1 MLHASFCGT
10 SFGAPR
16 LFHYMQAFVF
26 TGHFFVVAAIN
37 IALFGGF
44 AYLLTRKNLLA
55 YFSGGRWWLTWL
67 SIAIITLMDELTSI
81 FYAPGEAFRVI
92 GTNAIVYLAITSI
105 LMRILSTRMT
115 EIAEILELHGVRGG
129 GVYSFSYMVLG
140 PTISFIAI
148 ASILV
153 DYVLTASISTV
164 SAVENGLSFYPM
176 TRAMTLG
183 IELLIVWSVA
193 GLNILGIKENA
204 KVTFGIFIVAA
215 IVLMNLLTAG
225 MLHMTPDHWHTVGR
239 SFHGAAAALDNGT
252 WGDAYYLIVVSI
264 ASCILAYSGIES
276 VVQTAGFV
284 KSWHD
289 VRKAY
294 VFLGITIGIFTP
306 LLGMVVLS
314 QKIDFKA
321 HETDLIT
328 HFAKMIGG
336 INFGFIVGILAS
348 ILLMMAVNTAFVAS
362 SELLERVAHRYG
374 FNWIIKTNRR
384 QSLYRIHI
392 FSACFYSFIIVITG
406 GNQMM
411 LAEMYALG
419 LIASFTI
426 NMGCLLIYRYSK
438 GTKDVRA
445 YNTSRVGTLILFVVF
460 LSCFLY
466 LAYHKPYGTAMWG
479 TVTITFLA
487 IGLKVA
493 QKRAPEIKQIQQT
506 DAPLNMIFYIAE
518 RDSEKVDVFFRRPKE
533 TNIDPDGSSVFV
545 SIYSPRQ
552 GIPEKLAPNHF
563 RFASRNQTLYD
574 SFVELLY
581 ALDYELPDKKI
592 TVHFGWPLSSWI
604 DRLAIGVM
612 VFSIMRLPKLFPR
625 FNFTIE
631 YFGRPVTMKA
641 EE

>member
-1 MLHASFCGT
+1 
-10 SFGAPR
+10 
-16 LFHYMQAFVF
+16 VF
-26 TGHFFVVAAIN
+26 TERFFILAAVN
-37 IALFGGF
+37 ISLIGGF

-81 FYAPGEAFRVI
+81 FYAPSEAFRVI
-92 GTNAIVYLAITSI
+92 GHNAIVYLAITSV

-129 GVYSFSYMVLG
+129 GVYSFSYLVLG

-153 DYVLTASISTV
+153 DYILTASISTV
-164 SAVENGLSFYPM
+164 SAVQNGLAFYPM
-176 TRAMTLG
+176 SATGMLG
-183 IELLIVWSVA
+183 IELVIVWAVA

-204 KVTFGIFIVAA
+204 KITFAVFIVAA
-215 IVLMNLLTAG
+215 IVLMNLLAAG
-225 MLHMTPDHWHTVGR
+225 MLHMSPDHWHTVGR
-239 SFHGAAAALDNGT
+239 SFHHAASALDDGT
-252 WGDAYYLIVVSI
+252 WTDAYYLIVVSI

-294 VFLGITIGIFTP
+294 VFLGVTIGIFTP
-306 LLGMVVLS
+306 LLGMLVLS
-314 QKIDFKA
+314 QNIDFKL
-321 HETDLIT
+321 HEADLIT
-328 HFAKMIGG
+328 HFADLIGG

-374 FNWIIKTNRR
+374 FDWVIKTNRR

-392 FSACFYSFIIVITG
+392 FSAAFYSFIIVITG
-406 GNQMM
+406 GNQTM

-426 NMGCLLIYRYSK
+426 NMGSLLIYRYSK

-445 YNTSRVGTLILFVVF
+445 YNTSRVGTLILFVIF

-466 LAYHKPYGTAMWG
+466 LAYHKPYGTALWG
-479 TVTITFLA
+479 TVTMIFLA

-493 QKRAPEIKQIQQT
+493 QKRAPEIKVIKQT
-506 DAPLNMIFYIAE
+506 DAPLNMIFHIVEKEAE
-518 RDSEKVDVFFRRPKE
+518 QVDIYFRRPQE
-533 TNIDPDGSSVFV
+533 THLEADRSAVFV

-563 RFASRNQTLYD
+563 RFANRNQTLYD
-574 SFVELLY
+574 CFVEILY

-625 FNFTIE
+625 FRFVIE
-631 YFGRPVTMKA
+631 YLGRP
-641 EE
+641 EETKKS